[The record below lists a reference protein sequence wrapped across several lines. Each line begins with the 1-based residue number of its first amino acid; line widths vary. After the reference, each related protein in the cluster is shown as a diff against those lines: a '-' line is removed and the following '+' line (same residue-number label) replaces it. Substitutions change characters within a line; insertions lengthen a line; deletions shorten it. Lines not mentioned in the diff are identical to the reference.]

1 MEISDVRSTCPTC
14 SSLSDLSPTVQ
25 DQLARLR
32 RCPWLPITDSDSKT
46 CFLMKFCA
54 DPEKEECYILVTDT
68 VKVWAEAVQGRHI
81 SHRIPPTD
89 YLRTEKQERRFR
101 RHMLQ
106 LLHSAHQLCRLS
118 DMQIVVEHGGKCAD
132 IALTVTTPSLNWQW
146 RAFALHWSHA
156 AQILSK
162 QLIMPTI
169 TSMSVLTLIGSTRGA
184 RPPPFLQTYTL
195 EFQLTP
201 PPLRHQQLDKTAKTA
216 RITSHTHV
224 RAVFYKPLVACG
236 LVRVS
241 QIWDHVSDE
250 FLHPTVE
257 DLEEL
262 DGVTAPLYFGEPISD
277 DEPELESEP
286 EHEHLI
292 QANSPPLLRSSP
304 APLPDADG
312 SGTEDEDDDDKDHG
326 TGTTQIQ
333 TQPEGSVV
341 GTAPRSLVSKT
352 GSTRSQLSRY
362 DGQSQASVNG
372 NGINSRPSKC
382 GQSQTRPAL
391 HAAARSQPHPSRSS
405 AKLSMMSVSSAGV
418 GAGGRSISQ
427 PQVAGSKRP
436 TGSGSDSEDEFEREE
451 LLRRR
456 MHGATNLGAIGMKKT
471 TGRRKF

>member
-1 MEISDVRSTCPTC
+1 
-14 SSLSDLSPTVQ
+14 
-25 DQLARLR
+25 
-32 RCPWLPITDSDSKT
+32 
-46 CFLMKFCA
+46 MKFCA

-118 DMQIVVEHGGKCAD
+118 DMQVVVEHGGKCAD
-132 IALTVTTPSLNWQW
+132 IALTITTPSLNWQW

-169 TSMSVLTLIGSTRGA
+169 TSMSVLTLIGSDD
-184 RPPPFLQTYTL
+184 LQAFTA
-195 EFQLTP
+195 
-201 PPLRHQQLDKTAKTA
+201 QLDKTAKTA

-224 RAVFYKPLVACG
+224 RAVFYKPVVACG

-277 DEPELESEP
+277 DEPEP

-292 QANSPPLLRSSP
+292 QENSPPLLRSSP

-326 TGTTQIQ
+326 AGTTQIQ

-341 GTAPRSLVSKT
+341 GAGPQSLVSKA

-372 NGINSRPSKC
+372 NGISSRPSKC
-382 GQSQTRPAL
+382 GRSQTRPAL